1 MRAHDPL
8 SYIDPRSRAFNG
20 LNMPIPVPML
30 MPAAPPPPPS
40 FFNNGQMMNPNGKFH
55 FLKTLITSFFICFSF
70 R

>member
-30 MPAAPPPPPS
+30 MPAAPQPPPS
-40 FFNNGQMMNPNGKFH
+40 FYNTNGQMMNSNGK
-55 FLKTLITSFFICFSF
+55 KTI
-70 R
+70 